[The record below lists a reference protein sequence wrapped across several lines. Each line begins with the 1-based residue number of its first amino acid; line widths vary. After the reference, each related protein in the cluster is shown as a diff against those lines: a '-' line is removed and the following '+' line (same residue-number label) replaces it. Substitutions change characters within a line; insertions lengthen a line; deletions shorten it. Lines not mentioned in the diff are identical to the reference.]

1 MEEDSMHTKLNPR
14 RAGAAAIAVT
24 AAALAVASV
33 GGTASAGPPACP
45 EKTLCVWQHADFD
58 GQLVKITKKGVSNKL
73 AEKMNNEASSVI
85 NNFNKRAFLYDKR
98 NAEGDRFC
106 FAGGDEVPNLGPF
119 NDLASSSKVTKS
131 DKLCPF

>member
-1 MEEDSMHTKLNPR
+1 MTLTRTMRLGLLVLAM
-14 RAGAAAIAVT
+14 AGATAVVVALNVVGS
-24 AAALAVASV
+24 AAAGVK
-33 GGTASAGPPACP
+33 ACP
-45 EKTLCVWQHADFD
+45 SKTLCVWEHADFD
-58 GQLVKITKKGVSNKL
+58 GKLVKITKKGVSNKL

-106 FAGGDEVPNLGPF
+106 LAGGDQVPFIGDF

-131 DKLCPF
+131 DKLCPL